1 MIVDLSVVHFGRK
14 ICVYIVRVVC
24 VCDRSGGGTMCVY
37 VWSCCGW
44 LMGLGGFHGFV
55 TSFTRR
61 QRRPMMMSPAAHND
75 KRSIR
80 NQSENN
86 HRLKLVVKP
95 VVISFDFI
103 PF

>member
-86 HRLKLVVKP
+86 
-95 VVISFDFI
+95 D
-103 PF
+103 